1 MSSTRFRNI
10 GINKNRMANNIAQLT
25 EDILASY
32 EARVQ
37 VVRNII
43 QDTAGLLDDF
53 KRRREEMAE
62 DLRDNLAKSEHLRK
76 KDFDRMM
83 SDILVAQNERENNVR
98 KMLSDFKKEEDA
110 MLVSLKDLLK
120 KGRSIRLKDLKRFM
134 VDIREDRHRRE
145 KETSETVSQELEK
158 MQSEI
163 GKMLDEFKSERE
175 RMSQEWNV
183 LAGALSGTKEEVKAL
198 R

>member
-1 MSSTRFRNI
+1 
-10 GINKNRMANNIAQLT
+10 MANNIAQLT
-25 EDILASY
+25 EDILNSY

-53 KRRREEMAE
+53 KRRREEMAG

-83 SDILVAQNERENNVR
+83 SDILVAQNERETNVR
-98 KMLSDFKKEEDA
+98 EMLSNFRKEEDA

-120 KGRSIRLKDLKRFM
+120 KGKSIRLKDLKRFM
-134 VDIREDRHRRE
+134 VDIRENRHRRE

-183 LAGALSGTKEEVKAL
+183 LAGALSRTKEEVKAL